1 MEAMRKSWTDERL
14 DHFAESVDRRFDV
27 VDRRFDEVDRRINE
41 LDQRVDKR
49 FDKVDIE
56 LHRINDRLDGM
67 SKVMIV
73 AAFTMTSA
81 ILAGYAAIVALVL
94 TRT

>member
-1 MEAMRKSWTDERL
+1 MRKSWTDERL
-14 DHFAESVDRRFDV
+14 DHFAESVDRRFDG
-27 VDRRFDEVDRRINE
+27 VDRRIDE

-67 SKVMIV
+67 SRVMIF
-73 AAFTMTSA
+73 AAFSMTGA
-81 ILAGYAAIVALVL
+81 ILAGYAAIVALVV